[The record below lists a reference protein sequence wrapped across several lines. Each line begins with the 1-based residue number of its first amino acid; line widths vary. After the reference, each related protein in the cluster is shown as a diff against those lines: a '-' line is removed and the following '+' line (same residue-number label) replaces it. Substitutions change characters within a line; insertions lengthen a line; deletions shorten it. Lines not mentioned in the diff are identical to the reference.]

1 MNGKQRKKPQK
12 SRAPAKSRIVNT
24 ETTEITTQPRV
35 ELRRP
40 ATLAQA
46 LTEPVVAVVK
56 TDRSPPDC
64 MTS

>member
-1 MNGKQRKKPQK
+1 MKDKQRKKHQK
-12 SRAPAKSRIVNT
+12 SRAPAKGRIVNT

-56 TDRSPPDC
+56 TERNIRRIA
-64 MTS
+64 